1 MAQAPK
7 KPMSHSMKNMKASQ
21 PAKVVPKAMQV
32 APKAM
37 QAVTKV
43 AQVMPKIVEK
53 TMQST
58 ANVVKTVDK
67 VAETAKSTM
76 ATMEATRNSAKS
88 VVNMSTDTMKD
99 MFSNTTGEAQKSHA
113 KVFAMS
119 RESTENVARMVESCT
134 KSMNDTVGFMRSSM
148 EVMIEVCN
156 IMCDVS
162 KSANAELISCMNCN
176 FADNLDIINEIC
188 SCRDIN
194 DMMEIQDK
202 CINMNLDNCFNQMT
216 KFSDMCF
223 QFSSEASEPLVE
235 HITESTERFSKS
247 LAA

>member
-7 KPMSHSMKNMKASQ
+7 KPMSHSMKNMKSVQPTKAISQ
-21 PAKVVPKAMQV
+21 PVKV
-32 APKAM
+32 APKVVNA
-37 QAVTKV
+37 APKA

-53 TMQST
+53 TVQPMAT
-58 ANVVKTVDK
+58 VVKAVDK

-88 VVNMSTDTMKD
+88 VVSMSTDTMKD
-99 MFSNTTGEAQKSHA
+99 MFSSTTEEAQKSHE

-119 RESTENVARMVESCT
+119 RESAENIARMADSCT
-134 KSMNDTVGFMRSSM
+134 KSMNGTVGFMRSSM

-162 KSANAELISCMNCN
+162 KSANAELINCMNCN
-176 FADNLDIINEIC
+176 FADNLDVINEAC

-194 DMMEIQDK
+194 DMVEIQDK
-202 CINMNLDNCFNQMT
+202 FINMNLDNYFSQMT
-216 KFSDMCF
+216 KFFDMCF

-235 HITESTERFSKS
+235 HIAESTERFSKS